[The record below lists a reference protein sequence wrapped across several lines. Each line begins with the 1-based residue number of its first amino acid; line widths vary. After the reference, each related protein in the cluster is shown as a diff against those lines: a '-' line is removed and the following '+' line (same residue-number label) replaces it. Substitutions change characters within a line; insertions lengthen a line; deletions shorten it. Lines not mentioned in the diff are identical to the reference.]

1 MLGSGPLIGTLFTSG
16 VSVGWARSR
25 AALYPRFTTLGYMQN
40 LAFRTTAID
49 DSASTAQL
57 LARSFC
63 RPRTRSRSRSGAG
76 AVTTVNGAGH
86 GGRKASPILLHPH
99 PIKSLSSHP
108 AHSRWRC
115 IFGARIP
122 FPARGRE
129 PTAPDPRAS
138 VLALLALLAL
148 ARSCCR
154 GFPPLPPNPR
164 TPFLLTFSSF
174 FLLLTH
180 FSTHHDGTTT
190 VALLRGGVLGY
201 VVVWFISCRAVL
213 LEFEV

>member
-1 MLGSGPLIGTLFTSG
+1 LT
-16 VSVGWARSR
+16 
-25 AALYPRFTTLGYMQN
+25 QN
-40 LAFRTTAID
+40 LAFGTTAID
-49 DSASTAQL
+49 DSASTGQL
-57 LARSFC
+57 LAPSHC

-76 AVTTVNGAGH
+76 SVTTINGAGD

-99 PIKSLSSHP
+99 LIKSLSSHP

-129 PTAPDPRAS
+129 PTVPDPRAS

-148 ARSCCR
+148 ARLYGR
-154 GFPPLPPNPR
+154 GLSPLPLNPR

-174 FLLLTH
+174 FLLLTY
-180 FSTHHDGTTT
+180 FLTHYDGTTIVT
-190 VALLRGGVLGY
+190 LLRGGPGKGQYAPPGLYG
-201 VVVWFISCRAVL
+201 
-213 LEFEV
+213 